1 MSDALEYRNSLY
13 ADYANSWGKFTSLD
27 DVYEWLDRTSRSL
40 AHEFLPMLPADKN
53 CSILDVGCG
62 CGPLL
67 YMLKQQEYGNTRGI
81 DVSPSQVETAHKVG
95 LHNVKQADAVD
106 FLQNSDHRYDVIFA
120 IDLIEHL
127 NKTEFIT
134 LMKSMRGALRPG
146 GEIILRTPNV
156 DAPFGSVY
164 SYGDFSHEMH
174 LNKLSALEILSTLEF
189 RDVQVIP
196 SEPRSH
202 TRMRELLR
210 ASIWAFMRPVFAA
223 LLFSRGL
230 RQGDVILTPN
240 MVIRA
245 RR

>member
-13 ADYANSWGKFTSLD
+13 ADYANSWGKFASLD
-27 DVYEWLDRTSRSL
+27 DVYAWLDRTSQSL

-67 YMLKQQEYGNTRGI
+67 YALKHHEYTNTSGI

-95 LHNVKQADAVD
+95 LFNIKQAEAID
-106 FLQNSDHRYDVIFA
+106 FLQNGNQRYDVIFA

-127 NKTEFIT
+127 NKSEFVE
-134 LMKSMRGALRPG
+134 LMRTMRDALRPG

-156 DAPFGSVY
+156 DAPFGTVY

-174 LNKLSALEILSTLEF
+174 LNKLSALEIFSALQF
-189 RDVQVIP
+189 REVQVIP
-196 SEPRSH
+196 SAPRAH

-210 ASIWAFMRPVFAA
+210 SGIWTVMRPFFAA